1 MMRVPRDERRLHHGR
16 RRGSAGWLLAGV
28 ALIVL
33 AVAVAAYLR
42 SRTPPEPLARAPA
55 TPIQPQADE
64 SPRHPVAPAPADAAR
79 PPLPSLRES
88 DPVVM
93 GAAADLVPPAARDLL
108 QTEDMVRR
116 WVITV
121 DALPRARLPQRL
133 SPVQRVSGQ
142 MVAGGAPDAPALS
155 QDNYARYEPYVALA
169 ESIDP
174 QALVSAYRWLYP
186 LFQQAYTEVVRPE
199 GYFNDRLIEVI
210 DHLLATPELP
220 AEPELTR
227 PSVTYRLAD
236 PDLEALSAGRKA
248 LLRMGPD
255 NARRVKAVLA
265 RLRAE
270 LSADSPARAGQ
281 RSQEAG

>member
-1 MMRVPRDERRLHHGR
+1 M
-16 RRGSAGWLLAGV
+16 SA
-28 ALIVL
+28 
-33 AVAVAAYLR
+33 
-42 SRTPPEPLARAPA
+42 A
-55 TPIQPQADE
+55 T
-64 SPRHPVAPAPADAAR
+64 
-79 PPLPSLRES
+79 
-88 DPVVM
+88 
-93 GAAADLVPPAARDLL
+93 DLVPPSARDLL

-121 DALPRARLPQRL
+121 DALPRARLPQRAR
-133 SPVQRVSGQ
+133 PVQRVPDQ
-142 MVAGGAPDAPALS
+142 LVAGGAPDAPTLS
-155 QDNYARYEPYVALA
+155 PDNYARYEPYVALA

-220 AEPELTR
+220 AEPQLSR

-281 RSQEAG
+281 GVQDDGCSRGRTKKAAGPCPPPSFVDASAEVTGSVRCAARTRSDPRCSSWPSCRARGAGRCSRS

>member
-1 MMRVPRDERRLHHGR
+1 MRAPRDERRLHAARGR
-16 RRGSAGWLLAGV
+16 GKAGWLLAGV
-28 ALIVL
+28 ALVVL

-42 SRTPPEPLARAPA
+42 SRTPPEPLPRPQA
-55 TPIQPQADE
+55 TPIEPQAAE
-64 SPRHPVAPAPADAAR
+64 SPRHPLPPAPDAAAR

-93 GAAADLVPPAARDLL
+93 SAATDLVPPSARDLL

-121 DALPRARLPQRL
+121 DALPRARLPQRA
-133 SPVQRVSGQ
+133 SPVQRVPDQ
-142 MVAGGAPDAPALS
+142 LVAGGAPDAPTLS
-155 QDNYARYEPYVALA
+155 PDNFARYEPYLALA

-174 QALVSAYRWLYP
+174 QALASTYRWLYP

-220 AEPELTR
+220 AEPALTR

-270 LSADSPARAGQ
+270 LSTDSPARAGQ
-281 RSQEAG
+281 GVQEAR